1 MNEDRKRIL
10 DLLAD
15 GKINADEAERLIAAL
30 GGDRA
35 NSAADAPPARKPP
48 KYLRV
53 VVDAGAGYGE
63 GPSKVNVR
71 IPMQLLRA
79 GVRLGALIPVQAR
92 EQVNAA
98 LREQGIPLDVS
109 QIKPDNLEAL
119 IEQLGDFN
127 VDVDDGRAKVR
138 VFCE

>member
-15 GKINADEAERLIAAL
+15 GKISADEAERLIAAL
-30 GGDRA
+30 GGDGPSGDA
-35 NSAADAPPARKPP
+35 SAPSARKAP

-53 VVDAGAGYGE
+53 QVDSGGGYGE
-63 GPSKVNVR
+63 GPAKVNVR

-92 EQVNAA
+92 EQVNSA
-98 LREQGIPLDVS
+98 LREQGIPFDVG
-109 QIKPDNLEAL
+109 QIKPENLEAL

-127 VDVDDGRAKVR
+127 VDVHDGHATVR

>member
-1 MNEDRKRIL
+1 MNDDRRRIL

-30 GGDRA
+30 GGDRT
-35 NSAADAPPARKPP
+35 SGPADTAGSRKPP

-53 VVDAGAGYGE
+53 LVDAGPGE
-63 GPSKVNVR
+63 GPAKVNVR

-92 EQVNAA
+92 DKVNAA
-98 LREQGIPLDVS
+98 LREQGIPLDVG
-109 QIKPDNLEAL
+109 QIKPDNLESL
-119 IEQLGDFN
+119 IEQLSDFD

>member
-15 GKINADEAERLIAAL
+15 GKITADEAERLIAAL
-30 GGDRA
+30 GGGSGDD
-35 NSAADAPPARKPP
+35 ADAPRTRKPP

-53 VVDAGAGYGE
+53 VVDSGGGRGE
-63 GPSKVNVR
+63 GPAKVNVR

-92 EQVNAA
+92 EQVNSA
-98 LREQGIPLDVS
+98 LREQGIAFDVG
-109 QIKPDNLEAL
+109 QIKPENLEAL

-127 VDVDDGRAKVR
+127 VDVHDGHATVR